1 VSVVVVDASV
11 AAKWM
16 LPSSK
21 EPLASEALTLLS
33 RYVKGEIRFIVPDLF
48 WAECGSILWKAV
60 RQGRLTKYAAG
71 TALESLRDRNFPAVS
86 SWSLLDAAFEIA
98 SIFDRTV
105 YDSLYV
111 ALAVNSNGEFVTA
124 DERLANALA
133 ARFPV
138 KWLGAV

>member
-1 VSVVVVDASV
+1 
-11 AAKWM
+11 
-16 LPSSK
+16 
-21 EPLASEALTLLS
+21 
-33 RYVKGEIRFIVPDLF
+33 LF

-60 RQGRLTKYAAG
+60 RQGRLTKDAAG

-98 SIFDRTV
+98 SIFDRTL
-105 YDSLYV
+105 YDAIYV

-138 KWLGAV
+138 KWLGAA

>member
-1 VSVVVVDASV
+1 LIVVDASV
-11 AAKWM
+11 AAKWV
-16 LPSSK
+16 LPSK
-21 EPLASEALTLLS
+21 NEPLASEALELLS
-33 RYVKGEIRFIVPDLF
+33 RYTKGEIRFIVPDLF

-60 RQGRLTKYAAG
+60 RQGRLTKDAAG

-105 YDSLYV
+105 YDAIYV

-138 KWLGAV
+138 KWLGAA